1 MAELDKIK
9 YDNLFSGD
17 SYVRSEPV
25 TIAANQKIAR
35 GDLLVKLVT
44 ESVAVSGSV
53 GTVSR
58 VVAANYVKASVD
70 ADEHS
75 FYAIAAEDVT
85 TTTGTAV
92 IAAYR
97 TGAFNEGAVGFGGAT
112 ANGSRDIL
120 AKNGIYL
127 DAVIKEAE

>member
-1 MAELDKIK
+1 MVELDKIK
-9 YDNLFSGD
+9 YDSLFSGD

-44 ESVAVSGSV
+44 ESIAVSGST

-58 VVAANYVKASVD
+58 TVATNYVKATAE

-75 FYAIAAEDVT
+75 FYAIAAEGVT
-85 TTTGTAV
+85 TTTATAV
-92 IAAYR
+92 IAAHR
-97 TGAFNEGAVGFGGAT
+97 TGTFNECAVGFGGAT

-127 DAVIKEAE
+127 DAVTKEAE